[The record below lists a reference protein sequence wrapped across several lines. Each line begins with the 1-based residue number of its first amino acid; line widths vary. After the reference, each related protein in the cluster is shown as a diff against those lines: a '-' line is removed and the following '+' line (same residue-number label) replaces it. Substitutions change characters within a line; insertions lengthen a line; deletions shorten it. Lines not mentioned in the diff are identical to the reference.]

1 MMAMGGVNITLED
14 ETGSMNVI
22 VRQKIWQ
29 RDRTVAR
36 SASVMI
42 VHGTIQQRNDCTHVI
57 ATRLEALTLRA
68 T

>member
-22 VRQKIWQ
+22 
-29 RDRTVAR
+29 
-36 SASVMI
+36 
-42 VHGTIQQRNDCTHVI
+42 